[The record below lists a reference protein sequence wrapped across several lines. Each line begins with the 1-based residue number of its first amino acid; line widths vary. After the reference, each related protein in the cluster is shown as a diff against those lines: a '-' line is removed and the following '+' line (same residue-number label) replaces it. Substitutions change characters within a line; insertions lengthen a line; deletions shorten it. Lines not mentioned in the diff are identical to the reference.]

1 MTEPLRQFMSQPM
14 WFTVPLI
21 ATYVALWGYFV
32 YILLRYRKRS

>member
-1 MTEPLRQFMSQPM
+1 MSQPL

-21 ATYVALWGYFV
+21 AAYAALWGYFV